1 MASPLPELA
10 PSASTEDGGGDRT
23 SLRGRSRTAA
33 AGSRIDASN
42 LLAALVFAGGVQNLL
57 LLRFLGVGNIPVF
70 AVGSLAL
77 LATTFFV
84 AKLRIGS
91 ADTHPTLLRFA
102 ACVGISAIIFLLGGE
117 GRFFYANLDWQVRD
131 AVMNDMLQNPWPFAY
146 FSRGTAEILRA
157 PIGMYILPS
166 LAGKLGG
173 MPAADIGLLVQ
184 NALMLGVLLTLASM
198 LFKTFRSRLT
208 ALAVFAIFSG
218 MDFLGQILVSPAAA
232 LSPVSHIDWWAG
244 IQYSSTATLAFWVPQ
259 HALAGW
265 LGAVLFLLWRRGL
278 LPLAGFYAPLPLMAL
293 WSPLALLGVV
303 PFAAFAGFN
312 TLLARRLTLAD
323 FLLPLATTFLSLASL
338 AYLQAGSET
347 VGSGTNPLSLRLYFV
362 FQLLEIIPYLLALW
376 LLPRNETFG
385 RDGLLIATVC
395 LLIFPFIQIGP
406 SADFMMRASIPALAI
421 LALLVS
427 EALARPR
434 AEAVGIRKAAR
445 AMLTV
450 TLLIGSITPAHEVMR
465 ALAMRPTPYPECSLL
480 ASADRSILVRSV
492 HAKSD
497 EPLTHSTYVAAAD
510 ALPAVLRSKKLH
522 PVPADKAGD
531 CWSRPW
537 LERRF

>member
-1 MASPLPELA
+1 
-10 PSASTEDGGGDRT
+10 
-23 SLRGRSRTAA
+23 
-33 AGSRIDASN
+33 
-42 LLAALVFAGGVQNLL
+42 V
-57 LLRFLGVGNIPVF
+57 
-70 AVGSLAL
+70 
-77 LATTFFV
+77 
-84 AKLRIGS
+84 
-91 ADTHPTLLRFA
+91 
-102 ACVGISAIIFLLGGE
+102 IIFSLGGE

-131 AVMNDMLQNPWPFAY
+131 AVMNDMLQNRWPFAY
-146 FSRGTAEILRA
+146 VSRGTVEILRA

-173 MPAADIGLLVQ
+173 MPAADIALLAQ
-184 NALMLGVLLTLASM
+184 NALILGVLLTLGSM
-198 LFKTFRSRLT
+198 LLGTLRSRLM

-218 MDFLGQILVSPAAA
+218 MDFIGQMLLSPAAA
-232 LSPVSHIDWWAG
+232 LSLLSHLDWWAG

-259 HALAGW
+259 HALVGW

-278 LPLAGFYAPLPLMAL
+278 LPLAGFYAPLPLMTL

-303 PFAAFAGFN
+303 PFAAFAGLK
-312 TLLARRLTLAD
+312 TLLARRVTLVD
-323 FLLPLATTFLSLASL
+323 FLLPLATTILSLASL
-338 AYLQAGSET
+338 VYLQAGSET
-347 VGSGTNPLSLRLYFV
+347 VGSGANPLSLRLYLV

-376 LLPRNETFG
+376 LLPRNHSFG
-385 RDGLLIATVC
+385 RDGLLVATVC
-395 LLIFPFIQIGP
+395 LLVFPFIQIGP
-406 SADFMMRASIPALAI
+406 SADFMMRASIPALAT

-434 AEAVGIRKAAR
+434 AEAVGIEKGAR

-450 TLLIGSITPAHEVMR
+450 TLLIGSITPAHEVIR

-492 HAKSD
+492 HPKSD

-510 ALPAVLRSKKLH
+510 ALPPILRPEKLH
-522 PVPADKAGD
+522 PVPFDKAGE

-537 LERRF
+537 AERRF